1 MALNPGDYALINM
14 VLQTIL
20 LFGIIAGITY
30 ARKRN
35 TRDHCKIISVA
46 WLIQLFSIVLFMS
59 PAMRATNY
67 SAIGSVLGTEVLLHH
82 GLGLLAFLLVPYL
95 HLILSGKLKAII
107 NLRSL
112 MKVAAFS
119 WTLSYLLGLHIFAM
133 VA

>member
-35 TRDHCKIISVA
+35 IRDHCKIISVA

-67 SAIGSVLGTEVLLHH
+67 SAINSVLGAEVLLHH
-82 GLGLLAFLLVPYL
+82 GLGLLVFLLVPYL

-119 WTLSYLLGLHIFAM
+119 WTLSYLLGLHIFTM